1 MDSNESLEVPRKA
14 SWWLPVGA
22 VIVLFALIGGLAW
35 WQGQGSPKVVTK
47 VGAVIP
53 LTGASSLWGGGVK
66 DGMDLAHSEINTDNK
81 ERFKVI
87 YEDSQSKNDV
97 AVTAGQ
103 KLINVDM
110 INALY
115 THYNGP
121 SVALSPIAQAKGLP
135 FFYDTYSTAIL
146 EDNPLS
152 FKGYLD
158 YGDACERYAKY
169 AKENGAKKIAILNEF
184 GDSYVY
190 CKQGLAKYY
199 SDREIEVTETLANAD
214 FRTLLLK
221 LKQGGVDAFVLNT
234 NEPHAINLFDQ
245 LKELNLKFDSIFCEE
260 STCYTSAVQAKSG
273 FVENLI
279 NYDPYFTDNFL
290 KKLTDKFGTNDIV
303 RITPIAYGYYDTM
316 RLYEASKECKNL
328 DKSCYITAISNVNNL
343 GVFKDAP
350 TKDRGYYPAL
360 KFKKVGADGAESEI
374 KL

>member
-1 MDSNESLEVPRKA
+1 MDSNEPKKTNR
-14 SWWLPVGA
+14 WLPVGIVVLL
-22 VIVLFALIGGLAW
+22 VIVVGGLTW
-35 WQGQGSPKVVTK
+35 WQNQRSPKVITK
-47 VGAVIP
+47 IGAVVP
-53 LTGASSLWGGGVK
+53 LTGASSLWGIGVK
-66 DGMDLAHSEINTDNK
+66 EGMDLALSEINTNNK
-81 ERFKVI
+81 EKFKVI

-97 AVTAGQ
+97 AVSAGQ

-110 INALY
+110 VNAIY

-121 SVALSPIAQAKGLP
+121 SVALSPIVKAKELP

-146 EDNPLS
+146 KDNPLS

-158 YGDACERYAKY
+158 YGDACEKYAKY
-169 AKENGAKKIAILNEF
+169 SKENGVKKIAILNEF

-199 SDREIEVTETLANAD
+199 PEQDIQVTETLANAD

-221 LKQGGVDAFVLNT
+221 LKNDNVDAFVLNT
-234 NEPHAINLFDQ
+234 NESHAINLFDQ
-245 LKELNLKFDSIFCEE
+245 MKELNVKFSSIFCEE
-260 STCYTSAVQAKSG
+260 STCYTSVVKQKSG

-279 NYDPYFTDNFL
+279 NYDPYFTDDFL
-290 KKLTDKFGTNDIV
+290 KKLSDKFETNDIV

-316 RLYEASKECKNL
+316 RLYEASKVCKNL
-328 DKSCYITAISNVNNL
+328 DKSCYITAISNVKNI

-350 TKDRGYYPAL
+350 TRDRGYYPVL